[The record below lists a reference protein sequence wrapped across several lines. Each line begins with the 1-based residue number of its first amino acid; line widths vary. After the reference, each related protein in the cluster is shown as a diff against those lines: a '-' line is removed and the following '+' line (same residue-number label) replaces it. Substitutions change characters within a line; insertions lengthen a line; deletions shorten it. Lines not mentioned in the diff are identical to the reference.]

1 MAQKSLQDPAQRRTN
16 WYRLLTIFIIEAI
29 EKFPKNIDLKVINA
43 YIQKNKLS
51 NEFKAIF
58 EMMKSELC
66 HPSLYE
72 KFVIFRQK
80 IEIEQTL
87 IR

>member
-1 MAQKSLQDPAQRRTN
+1 MAQKALQDPAQRRTN

-29 EKFPKNIDLKVINA
+29 EKFPKNIDLRVINA
-43 YIQKNKLS
+43 FIQKNKLS

-58 EMMKSELC
+58 EMMNSELC
-66 HPSLYE
+66 DPSLYE

-80 IEIEQTL
+80 IEIEQIL
-87 IR
+87 VR